1 MPTIQDFFNI
11 ADEKHAELR
20 DIALYI
26 HSHPELGFQ
35 EKLASAK
42 LAEFLSAN
50 GFDVEKPLCGY
61 DTALRARA
69 VCNNGNDAPPVCVV
83 GEYDALEILGHACG
97 HNLIAT
103 AALSAAWTAKSFAER
118 NGIPLNL
125 CFMGTP
131 AEEQFGGKA
140 KLLQAGAFKD
150 IQLAIMAHGSGCT
163 ETDEGALGAAKAYI
177 TFHGRASHAAQAPE
191 KGINALDA
199 LFYFYQ
205 HMLEWKATISPRERV
220 HGIITNGG
228 QAANI
233 IPELTQAFFYVRSP
247 EFERLAILKAKLEE
261 SAKYGA
267 AKVGATVEVEW
278 HTQDDPVKVNPPLN
292 ERYAHYWHEAG
303 KDIVIN
309 TGNECRA
316 STDMGNVTQVIPGAQ
331 FRFSVNHE
339 SPCPLHSIAFREAAS
354 TDWAIDSAIHT
365 GAVMARILTDFS
377 VDEAFRNAV
386 KAAWK

>member
-103 AALSAAWTAKSFAER
+103 AALSAAYTAKSFAER

-140 KLLQAGAFKD
+140 KLIQAGAFKD
-150 IQLAIMAHGSGCT
+150 IQLAIV
-163 ETDEGALGAAKAYI
+163 L
-177 TFHGRASHAAQAPE
+177 
-191 KGINALDA
+191 N
-199 LFYFYQ
+199 
-205 HMLEWKATISPRERV
+205 
-220 HGIITNGG
+220 N
-228 QAANI
+228 
-233 IPELTQAFFYVRSP
+233 
-247 EFERLAILKAKLEE
+247 
-261 SAKYGA
+261 
-267 AKVGATVEVEW
+267 
-278 HTQDDPVKVNPPLN
+278 HT
-292 ERYAHYWHEAG
+292 Y
-303 KDIVIN
+303 
-309 TGNECRA
+309 
-316 STDMGNVTQVIPGAQ
+316 M
-331 FRFSVNHE
+331 
-339 SPCPLHSIAFREAAS
+339 
-354 TDWAIDSAIHT
+354 
-365 GAVMARILTDFS
+365 RILIVTATLLIRFFEVCTGWIKQFNYIAS
-377 VDEAFRNAV
+377 SKISA
-386 KAAWK
+386 